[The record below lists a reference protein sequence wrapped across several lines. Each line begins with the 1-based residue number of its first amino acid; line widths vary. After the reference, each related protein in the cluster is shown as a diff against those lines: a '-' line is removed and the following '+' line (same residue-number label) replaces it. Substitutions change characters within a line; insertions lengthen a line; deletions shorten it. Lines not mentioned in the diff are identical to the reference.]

1 MEQIHYYRQCWF
13 WGGEANLRVNG
24 TKIKLISIPDE
35 PWAQVENAAVTFW
48 DEIAAEGPIKA
59 KIVDIF
65 RKYNT
70 DMQKNVQPELY

>member
-1 MEQIHYYRQCWF
+1 MEHSQYYRQWWY

-24 TKIKLISIPDE
+24 TKIKLTSIPDE
-35 PWAQVENAAVTFW
+35 QWAQVENAAVAFW
-48 DEIAAEGPIKA
+48 DEIAAESPTKA

-70 DMQKNVQPELY
+70 DMQKPGRP